1 MLSLWAL
8 DQKTPETTKKQE
20 SLISFL
26 KNYKALIFGVIFLSL
41 IVNLLTLILPRIN
54 ARVID
59 SLQNLTY
66 NKDEALM
73 LFGVVTTAILL
84 FTMVQNVLSSI
95 TSEKIAAE
103 LRRQLIEKISRQSF
117 TYVNQVTASK
127 LLTNLTADVDAVK
140 QFINQG
146 IVFAFA
152 AVVQLIG
159 SIILLLSINWRLA
172 IPVLLTIPI
181 LGVSFGVIF
190 SKIEKYFV
198 QGQEVIDKLNRV
210 INESIVGSALVRVLN
225 ARRFETDKFL
235 VANEEAR
242 GVGTKIVNGFA
253 AIIPIIN
260 VVVNV
265 SFLIVMGYGGIQVI
279 DGTLSAGDFSA
290 FFSYIFIFIFPIVML
305 GFLASGIGRAFATY
319 TRLKEVID
327 SEEPKEG
334 GNLKKEIEGSI
345 ELMKVTLDLENKR
358 ILGDI
363 NFTVK
368 PKSRVGIIGP
378 TAAGKTQIF
387 YLITGLIQPNEGEI
401 LVDGKPI
408 NDYDRDNLYSQMGM
422 VFQDSI
428 IFNTTLRENI
438 AFRNEEMSDETIW
451 KAIETAELKDFVDTL
466 PEGLDT
472 KISERGS
479 SLSGGQ
485 KQRLTLARALAL
497 NPKILLLD
505 DFTARVDINTERKI
519 FANLKQNY
527 PEITVVAITQKIKS
541 IEEFDDIVLVMEGE
555 LIAIGKHE
563 ELLKSSLEYQ
573 QIYNSQQRT
582 ED

>member
-555 LIAIGKHE
+555 LIATGKHE
-563 ELLKSSLEYQ
+563 DLLKSSLEYQ